1 MKVLIAISL
10 VVALLCGGA
19 SASSNTK
26 QCGYD
31 MGFSYPSGFDCGTIK
46 VDKGVAIGVP
56 QPTFR
61 DKAFDYNVSY
71 VNSNPDSRAWKLTTA
86 SELVDVKLRSS
97 VTVSFKTFLLE
108 DGIKPMD
115 LATNLYNEQ
124 GNIVQDE
131 ETDQKEKDGKEGE
144 GTSNEKSAS
153 SEESDSTLTSNSYG
167 GNEAYYYTTASWRE
181 GDSLT
186 YKEKTEMN
194 VWIYVKGGPQVL
206 HIKIQST
213 YYCENGEDNGERER
227 LLNLYS
233 YVSDFIGTKV
243 MAIDSNNPEGLL
255 VNIGEKETSS
265 SDT

>member
-10 VVALLCGGA
+10 VAALLCGGA
-19 SASSNTK
+19 SASSNNTK

-71 VNSNPDSRAWKLTTA
+71 VNSNPDSRVWKLTTA

-108 DGIKPMD
+108 DGIEPMD
-115 LATNLYNEQ
+115 LANNLYNEQ

-131 ETDQKEKDGKEGE
+131 ETDQKEKAGKEGKE
-144 GTSNEKSAS
+144 EREER
-153 SEESDSTLTSNSYG
+153 EESKSDLTSNTYG
-167 GNEAYYYTTASWRE
+167 GNEAYYYTTASWHE

-213 YYCENGEDNGERER
+213 YNCEDGEDNGERER